1 MKTPPPIKKK
11 NDSSSAEYFV
21 HVNEEQMGPYDFDK
35 IKVLIEFKNIDK
47 NTLIW
52 KEGMDDWDLVSN
64 LEEFKIHFKLPEEE
78 KKSPKEKII
87 KNEKKSTETKIN
99 SASFDFIKLFNIIS
113 VITLVASCLALI
125 GAVHQFFQFQNNK
138 EIDMS
143 YIMPFSGWGSLISIL
158 LSLICV
164 IYLLIK
170 KTKSIKGFISLIV
183 GISAFFLL
191 MHTDSTYRSFWRP
204 YWDIQAD
211 LYDSNT
217 ETQQDAIREG
227 WRTGRIDL
235 DSLNEIFQLITV
247 EHARK
252 IGEQIWK
259 VENLNLERFR
269 NGDIIPEARS
279 EEEWI
284 SAGENK
290 QPAWC
295 YYENVSNE
303 EEKYGKLYN
312 WYAVND
318 PRGLAPSGWHIPS
331 KSEWNE
337 LINYLGGEKQASKS
351 MIGSFQF
358 HANDP
363 GDSGFNALLAG
374 QRNYCCSAVFTEFGE
389 GTDWWISD
397 EDNNERAFN
406 CKLEFNQYRKKCY
419 INSWFKSEG
428 MYVRCIKD

>member
-78 KKSPKEKII
+78 KKSPKEKIL

-125 GAVHQFFQFQNNK
+125 GVVHQFFQFQNNK

-143 YIMPFSGWGSLISIL
+143 YIMPFSAWGSLISIL

-191 MHTDSTYRSFWRP
+191 MHTESTYRSYWRP

-211 LYDSNT
+211 LYGSYT
-217 ETQQDAIREG
+217 ETQQDAMREG

-235 DSLNEIFQLITV
+235 DSLNSLKNHSISNNNSNLEVIYNNEKSNESQLKS
-247 EHARK
+247 ELNEELKK
-252 IGEQIWK
+252 IDLKI
-259 VENLNLERFR
+259 ENL
-269 NGDIIPEARS
+269 
-279 EEEWI
+279 
-284 SAGENK
+284 
-290 QPAWC
+290 
-295 YYENVSNE
+295 
-303 EEKYGKLYN
+303 
-312 WYAVND
+312 
-318 PRGLAPSGWHIPS
+318 
-331 KSEWNE
+331 
-337 LINYLGGEKQASKS
+337 
-351 MIGSFQF
+351 
-358 HANDP
+358 
-363 GDSGFNALLAG
+363 
-374 QRNYCCSAVFTEFGE
+374 T
-389 GTDWWISD
+389 
-397 EDNNERAFN
+397 
-406 CKLEFNQYRKKCY
+406 RKKNKNTQFILDNKEHDHEAAVLSGSCSRGFCIWGADRY
-419 INSWFKSEG
+419 ELELEIENIEIQLKKLQDLRNKIINQ
-428 MYVRCIKD
+428 